1 MFSTAVPGQ
10 SLTSEPKNAPW
21 ENPPLMVDPE
31 EALLY
36 HLENLKEPKVTESIA
51 GLMALGVDILN
62 LTEGILRTAV
72 ATGQHSIDVSLI
84 IAPVI
89 HEYIKGIGDG
99 AGIDYNEGLEDEGQE
114 ELDLNSVSL
123 SLHKKQAKEIL
134 DEITAGEEVDLSG
147 LENFEGIPD
156 EDSMGMDEQW
166 VLCHGGLRNGIL
178 GWCKTRVRDSSKKC
192 S

>member
-156 EDSMGMDEQW
+156 EDSMGMDEQPEMKPQEPQAEKPM
-166 VLCHGGLRNGIL
+166 GLMSRR
-178 GWCKTRVRDSSKKC
+178 TA
-192 S
+192 